1 MPRPASRKQSTSA
14 ELAIVTGLSG
24 SGKATALRCLED
36 MGYRAVDNLPVDLI
50 ETFADL
56 IVQARESRWTA
67 LGIDVR
73 EGTALERFPQILEKL
88 QDKVRVRLL
97 FLEAEDAVLI
107 RRFSE
112 TRRPHPLG
120 KARSLALYL
129 KEERRRL
136 APIRALAEA
145 KIDTSKLTAHELRR
159 LIEEKFA
166 TRRKKSQ
173 LAISVISFGFRH
185 GLPQDADLV
194 FDVRFL
200 PNPNYIPAL
209 RKKNGRDAPVARFR
223 GVVSANRRVFGP
235 RLEHVALP
243 HPSLRDRGKELFDHC
258 LRLHRRA
265 PSIGFHRRQD
275 SSASGKGRLRDSG
288 RRSRLASRLL
298 IRFSRLPH

>member
-1 MPRPASRKQSTSA
+1 MPRPAARKQSASA
-14 ELAIVTGLSG
+14 ELVIVTGLSG
-24 SGKATALRCLED
+24 SGKATVLRCLED

-200 PNPNYIPAL
+200 PNPNYLPAL
-209 RKKNGRDAPVARFR
+209 RKKNGRDAPVARFVESFPQTVEFLDRVSSMLLYLIPHYVTEGKSYLTIAFGCTGGHHRSVFIADRIRARLAKAGYETR
-223 GVVSANRRVFGP
+223 GAD
-235 RLEHVALP
+235 
-243 HPSLRDRGKELFDHC
+243 RD
-258 LRLHRRA
+258 LHR
-265 PSIGFHRRQD
+265 D
-275 SSASGKGRLRDSG
+275 Y
-288 RRSRLASRLL
+288 
-298 IRFSRLPH
+298 